1 MLSFGLETESIALQ
15 FLIIHP
21 NYVTWTQTENILFSF
36 PIECKLP
43 WHFHMFLRWHIPQ
56 ITLLIL

>member
-1 MLSFGLETESIALQ
+1 MLSFDLLIKSIALQ

-21 NYVTWTQTENILFSF
+21 NYVTRTQMENILLSF